1 MKAGGLAPP
10 PPMDEKAHQPSPTP
24 EPEKKKTEEE
34 LEEAEEE
41 DSGRGLSFVWLNF
54 EGGFEHVGLQTF
66 NVDETNFSAGFIE
79 TTATGAVLGAG
90 LGAQLLFLT
99 VGVRG
104 RIGLLDAWQLF
115 SVGGELGFRFP
126 IGRFEPYFHLGAGY
140 SAIGSFSSAVLG
152 EDPSVSIRGFYAR
165 GGGGLDIFVTKIFSV
180 GASATGEFMA
190 MTRPGLDPS
199 AVTDIQ
205 SQPTISDAQRV
216 QAEALKL
223 EGSGYGLAVAIT
235 GVAGLHF

>member
-10 PPMDEKAHQPSPTP
+10 PPMDDKAHQPSPTTP
-24 EPEKKKTEEE
+24 EPEKKTEEE
-34 LEEAEEE
+34 LEEAEEK
-41 DSGRGLSFVWLNF
+41 DSGRGLSFLWLNF

-66 NVDETNFSAGFIE
+66 NVDETNFTAGFIE

-90 LGAQLLFLT
+90 VGAQLLFLT

-126 IGRFEPYFHLGAGY
+126 VGRFEPYFHLGGGY

-152 EDPSVSIRGFYAR
+152 EEPNVSIRGFYAR
-165 GGGGLDIFVTKIFSV
+165 GGGGLDIFVTKIFSI

-190 MTRPGLDPS
+190 MTRPGLDPTQ
-199 AVTDIQ
+199 VTNIQ
-205 SQPTISDAQRV
+205 SNPTLD
-216 QAEALKL
+216 QAERAKAEGLKL
-223 EGSGYGLAVAIT
+223 EGSGYGLAIAIT